1 VEESLTRESAPD
13 IAEHRAEHRE
23 EVFDQLEGLSPS
35 ETARPRQYA
44 SANLSRLWR
53 LWERRRLLA
62 KVAGYA
68 LLASTV
74 VVLLIPV
81 KFESITSVMPSETQQ
96 SGGAAMLAALAG
108 GSSLG
113 SSSSSSAG
121 SGLMGIA
128 GDLLGSKSNG
138 ALITLLVHSRTIQ
151 SELVRRFHLQKVY
164 HSRFEEDACKA
175 LGKLTTAAEDR
186 KSGVITITVTV
197 HDAHRA
203 RDLAQA
209 YVDELNRLLAK
220 VSTSSARRER
230 IFIEQRL
237 TQVKG
242 DLENAEKQFSRFAS
256 KNTAL
261 DIQEQTKAMVDS
273 AAVLQGQL
281 IASQSELQSLQQIY
295 TPSNVR
301 VRSLQAQ
308 IEELQKQLQKMGGS
322 DSPLGVEG
330 ALSPDDK
337 QIYPPIRQL
346 PLLGVEWADLYREM
360 KVQQTVFELLT
371 QQYEMARL
379 QEAKEIPVV
388 SVVDPAS
395 LPEKKSFPPRTV
407 LVLAL
412 TSLSLLGGCFWL
424 LGAENW
430 QRVDREDPRKRL
442 VQSVYGTVR
451 RRARKI
457 MSGLPIRRFKGPGLG
472 DSDNGSI

>member
-1 VEESLTRESAPD
+1 MTPESAPG
-13 IAEHRAEHRE
+13 IAEHRAENRE
-23 EVFDQLEGLSPS
+23 EVFDQLEELSSS
-35 ETARPRQYA
+35 ETARPRRQYA

-53 LWERRRLLA
+53 LWEHRRLLA

-81 KFESITSVMPSETQQ
+81 KFESITSIMPSESQ
-96 SGGAAMLAALAG
+96 SGSAAMLAALAG
-108 GSSLG
+108 GSSSG
-113 SSSSSSAG
+113 SSSSAG
-121 SGLMGIA
+121 SGLLGIA

-151 SELVRRFHLQKVY
+151 SELVRRFNLQKVY
-164 HSRFEEDACKA
+164 RVRYEEDACKA
-175 LGKLTTAAEDR
+175 LGKLTTATEDR
-186 KSGVITITVTV
+186 KSGVITITVTD

-261 DIQEQTKAMVDS
+261 DIQEQTKAMVDA

-281 IASQSELQSLQQIY
+281 IAAQSELQSLRQIY

-308 IEELQKQLQKMGGS
+308 VEELQKQLQKMGGS

-337 QIYPPIRQL
+337 QLYPPIRQL

-395 LPEKKSFPPRTV
+395 LPEKKSFPPRLV
-407 LVLAL
+407 LILAL
-412 TSLSLLGGCFWL
+412 TILSLLGGCFWL

-430 QRVDREDPRKRL
+430 QRVDREDPRKLL
-442 VQSVYGTVR
+442 VHSVYGTVR
-451 RRARKI
+451 RRAGKI
-457 MSGLPIRRFKGPGLG
+457 MSALPLRRFKGAGFR
-472 DSDNGSI
+472 DSGNGSI

>member
-1 VEESLTRESAPD
+1 M
-13 IAEHRAEHRE
+13 
-23 EVFDQLEGLSPS
+23 FDQLEGLSSS
-35 ETARPRQYA
+35 EAARPQRQPA
-44 SANLSRLWR
+44 SANLSRLSR
-53 LWERRRLLA
+53 LWEHRRSLA

-74 VVLLIPV
+74 LVLLIPV
-81 KFESITSVMPSETQQ
+81 KFESITSIMPSETQQ

-108 GSSLG
+108 GG
-113 SSSSSSAG
+113 SSSGSSSSAG
-121 SGLMGIA
+121 SGLLGIA

-138 ALITLLVHSRTIQ
+138 ALITLLVHSRSIQ
-151 SELVRRFHLQKVY
+151 TELVRRFNLQKVY
-164 HSRFEEDACKA
+164 RAHFEEDACKA
-175 LGKLTTAAEDR
+175 LGKLTTATEDR
-186 KSGVITITVTV
+186 KSGVITITVTD

-203 RDLAQA
+203 RDLGQA

-237 TQVKG
+237 TQVKE

-281 IASQSELQSLQQIY
+281 IAAQSELQSLQQIY

-308 IEELQKQLQKMGGS
+308 IGELQKQLQKMGGS
-322 DSPLGVEG
+322 DAPLGVDG

-337 QIYPPIRQL
+337 QLYPPIRQL

-395 LPEKKSFPPRTV
+395 LPEKKSFPPRLV
-407 LVLAL
+407 LILAL
-412 TSLSLLGGCFWL
+412 TILSFLGGCFWM

-430 QRVDREDPRKRL
+430 QRVDGEDPRKRL

-451 RRARKI
+451 RRAGRI
-457 MSGLPIRRFKGPGLG
+457 MSRLPIRRFQGPGFR
-472 DSDNGSI
+472 DSGNGSI